1 MLNVYLVRHGETEW
15 NADGNRYCGRTDL
28 PLIDK
33 GLQQVEATKK
43 ELKETSFDQVYSS
56 PLQRSLKT
64 AQIVSGQSDIVTD
77 KRLIEVDFGGWE
89 GKPKEEFIPE
99 NEELWN
105 NWLSDPAENRAGGT
119 GETGREVID
128 RVEDFFRSLITNK
141 ELNNVLVVAH
151 NGVNRLFLSY
161 KLGMPLGN
169 YRKFSLNNSSVI
181 KFTLDENMEIVLE
194 SIST

>member
-119 GETGREVID
+119 GETGGEVID